1 MGSISTKI
9 GARAAIDIGSNT
21 ILLTVVDQEGVVL
34 FDEPRIVCLGKG
46 LGDSG
51 LFLPDRMKAS
61 EEVLIGFIRTAKS
74 FGVEAQ
80 DIFVAATS
88 AARRASN
95 ASEWFGQLTEKYK
108 ILPTIISGEEEAAL
122 TWSGG
127 ISDLPSEQ
135 GPYMLIDLGGGSTE
149 VIQGMPSLV
158 TSRLSLET
166 GSVRLTEAY
175 DLHEAN
181 VSPQKIEDA
190 MGALRHLIAQVPSTN
205 QPHTIVGV
213 AGTVTSFSAMKLKL
227 KAYDATRV
235 HGSTLSIS
243 ELDAFAH
250 SLADNSPSGRR
261 ELCPLSPARAQ
272 YLLAGALILK
282 SLIQHMGG
290 TELVVSNRG
299 LRFGLLSTQR
309 GSTDAC

>member
-21 ILLTVVDQEGVVL
+21 ILLTVVDREGAVL

-46 LGDSG
+46 LGDGG
-51 LFLPDRMKAS
+51 LFLPDRMKAA
-61 EEVLIGFIRTAKS
+61 EEALLSFIRTAKS

-95 ASEWFGQLTEKYK
+95 AEEWFAQLTEKYK

-122 TWSGG
+122 TWRGG
-127 ISDLPSEQ
+127 ISDLPSEE
-135 GPYMLIDLGGGSTE
+135 GPYMLVDLGGGSTE

-175 DLHEAN
+175 GLHEAY
-181 VSPQKIEDA
+181 VSQRQIEGA
-190 MGALRHLIAQVPSTN
+190 MGALRHLIAQVPSTS

-213 AGTVTSFSAMKLKL
+213 AGTVTAFSAMKMKL
-227 KAYDATRV
+227 KAYDAARV
-235 HGSTLSIS
+235 HGSTLSVS
-243 ELDAFAH
+243 ELDAFAVL
-250 SLADNSPSGRR
+250 LADNSPSGRR
-261 ELCPLSPARAQ
+261 DLCPLSPARAQ

-290 TELVVSNRG
+290 TELLVSNRG

-309 GSTDAC
+309 GRSDAC